1 MTKDEALKQALEAL
15 EDFVDVIKYDNEQ
28 DDIGRRACCDV
39 LSYNPHSEICKAKQA
54 ITAIKEAIREH
65 AMYEV
70 QRLGQEI
77 EQEPVAWMHIMD
89 NTEGIKANGAGIVS
103 ITQKRK
109 HPFGK
114 AGIDFSKSYPVTST
128 PLYTHPPQRTEQEPV
143 ECDGDF
149 PEGFDKSLD
158 IPAQALRQAN
168 AALCEVTNN
177 RMWDVPALAERML
190 MFCRNTHPPQRKPLT
205 NEQAYDLFGVHY
217 NMSVIRN
224 VEAAHGIKE

>member
-1 MTKDEALKQALEAL
+1 MIEVLKQALEAL

-39 LSYNPHSEICKAKQA
+39 LSYNPHSENCKAKQA

-128 PLYTHPPQRTEQEPV
+128 PLYTHPPQRTWVGLTKDEVDSWNLPDHPTVFE
-143 ECDGDF
+143 F
-149 PEGFDKSLD
+149 
-158 IPAQALRQAN
+158 AQFIESKL
-168 AALCEVTNN
+168 
-177 RMWDVPALAERML
+177 
-190 MFCRNTHPPQRKPLT
+190 
-205 NEQAYDLFGVHY
+205 
-217 NMSVIRN
+217 
-224 VEAAHGIKE
+224 KEKNI